1 MKNLIKKVNWAVGLS
16 SFTLLV
22 VVAIVGLWIFQ
33 TKEYAVVSLD
43 TFVGVIVALLA
54 IIVTIAIGW
63 QIYAAMDLRANIAKL
78 DSRIQAVENIKN
90 KLSEQEDKMKQLH
103 YEAQHFSQLAIAET
117 CNNKH
122 DYVNAFRFY
131 MSSLSCGLQLT
142 SPMNLQPLLDAM
154 SGCTQAI
161 VEQTNLKD
169 IIRKDILINDQTIR
183 ASHLFGVVQ
192 SRYEQVYSEFKSKV
206 KLNDDQK

>member
-1 MKNLIKKVNWAVGLS
+1 MENLKYKAKAAFFMSLFS
-16 SFTLLV
+16 TLAALV
-22 VVAIVGLWIFQ
+22 VLGCWYFGTL
-33 TKEYAVVSLD
+33 ELAVVTLD
-43 TFVGVIVALLA
+43 TFIGIIVALLA
-54 IIVTIAIGW
+54 VIVTIAIGW
-63 QIYAAMDLRANIAKL
+63 QIWAAMDLRANIAKL

-90 KLSEQEDKMKQLH
+90 KLSEQENKMKQLH

-117 CNNKH
+117 CNNNQ

-142 SPMNLQPLLDAM
+142 SPRNLLPLLDSM

-169 IIRKDILINDQTIR
+169 IIRKDILRNDQTIR